1 MTFISFCNRIFLGLG
16 LLVFRLKKIT
26 SQASLEKRQEGS
38 LEIRDTRTGISYK
51 ICISNNA
58 IEATDLRM
66 ISTAG
71 WNRSPLEHYSKG
83 LKVLDMGFQ
92 NTAVCKSRITH
103 IDGNLGKIQFRQY
116 SLDYLLEHHDF
127 IEVAYLLIWGHLPSC
142 AETQNFEGE
151 LFKQSNPPDIVIE
164 VVRSFPRGTPNFL
177 IIVAGLSAWAA
188 YSADHIP
195 IHTGKNIY
203 LGNPDAVDSG
213 IIRTMSALSVVIALT
228 SCHQQGKQFRSPDAR
243 NSFVCNQLLMMGIVN
258 SETGKPDSWA
268 ERQLNKLWIIYADH
282 EMTNS
287 TAAFLHVTSTLAD
300 PISGCMA
307 SLLSASGPL
316 HAGAIDLAYRSFQQ
330 IGSKENV
337 AKLIADVKAK
347 KQRLFGYGHR
357 IYKTVDPRI
366 YHLRKMMD
374 DLAVKT
380 ASNPLLSIAMEI
392 DRIASQDTYF
402 TSRNLKANADLYGC
416 FVFSALGFE
425 PEIIT
430 AAAAMARSSG
440 VMAHWREA
448 MSDRPNIWRPQQV
461 FTGVVL

>member
-1 MTFISFCNRIFLGLG
+1 MRPLAADEISSGNHNTFLYGSALPRGGGCGYKYLI
-16 LLVFRLKKIT
+16 K
-26 SQASLEKRQEGS
+26 S
-38 LEIRDTRTGISYK
+38 LEITQ
-51 ICISNNA
+51 
-58 IEATDLRM
+58 L
-66 ISTAG
+66 
-71 WNRSPLEHYSKG
+71 
-83 LKVLDMGFQ
+83 
-92 NTAVCKSRITH
+92 
-103 IDGNLGKIQFRQY
+103 DGNLGKIQFRQY

-164 VVRSFPRGTPNFL
+164 VVRSFP
-177 IIVAGLSAWAA
+177 
-188 YSADHIP
+188 
-195 IHTGKNIY
+195 
-203 LGNPDAVDSG
+203 G

-448 MSDRPNIWRPQQV
+448 MSQTYGGHSRFSPEWYYEI
-461 FTGVVL
+461 